1 MKTLL
6 LLSVLLIGASC
17 LERAAMYRGGHRES
31 GLPKVGVV
39 HKPMERIPM
48 ASLPEN
54 LFWGNRSGINY
65 LTVLR
70 NQHIPHYCGA
80 CWAFAAT
87 SALSD
92 RIKIMRNATFP
103 DINLAPQVL
112 LSCETDDNG
121 CHGGEPFNAYKY
133 ISENGISDETCSIY
147 LAYGLDNGMTC
158 SDEIL
163 CKNCWPSK
171 GCWGQTP
178 YNVYTVSE
186 YNTIPSNDVEAM
198 MNQIYQHGPI
208 TCGMAVTD
216 EFLDYRGG
224 IFNDTTGR
232 TDQDH
237 DISIVGWGVENGV
250 QYWIGRNSWG
260 SYWGEKGFFQIVR
273 GTNNLGIEQGCSYA
287 IPKDTWTKQ
296 VKSAPKEPVKVK
308 FLQENEKKPTSTC
321 NRLKNKQEQVL
332 TGA

>member
-1 MKTLL
+1 MKTFL

-133 ISENGISDETCSIY
+133 ISQNGISDETCSIY

-163 CKNCWPSK
+163 YEITK
-171 GCWGQTP
+171 TP
-178 YNVYTVSE
+178 NL
-186 YNTIPSNDVEAM
+186 P
-198 MNQIYQHGPI
+198 
-208 TCGMAVTD
+208 
-216 EFLDYRGG
+216 LR
-224 IFNDTTGR
+224 
-232 TDQDH
+232 
-237 DISIVGWGVENGV
+237 
-250 QYWIGRNSWG
+250 
-260 SYWGEKGFFQIVR
+260 GEKKLSLLIIFLTI
-273 GTNNLGIEQGCSYA
+273 Y
-287 IPKDTWTKQ
+287 
-296 VKSAPKEPVKVK
+296 
-308 FLQENEKKPTSTC
+308 FLQAARTAGQARVAGAKLPTTFTPSVNITPF
-321 NRLKNKQEQVL
+321 RAMTWKQ
-332 TGA
+332 